1 VTIPVVDVTR
11 PDAPHQIDAA
21 CRQTGFVCPDG
32 PAFRANPTSSGDVKQ
47 A

>member
-21 CRQTGFVCPDG
+21 CRQTGFCPDG
-32 PAFRANPTSSGDVKQ
+32 PAFRADPTSSGDVKQ